1 MRFEWHEAK
10 RVANI
15 RKHGIDF
22 VDVVTIFEGAT
33 VAIEDQR
40 FDYGEARYLT
50 LGLLKGHVLLIVHTE
65 NEEVI
70 RIISARKATRYE
82 EARYYIEIAD

>member
-50 LGLLKGHVLLIVHTE
+50 L
-65 NEEVI
+65 
-70 RIISARKATRYE
+70 AC
-82 EARYYIEIAD
+82 